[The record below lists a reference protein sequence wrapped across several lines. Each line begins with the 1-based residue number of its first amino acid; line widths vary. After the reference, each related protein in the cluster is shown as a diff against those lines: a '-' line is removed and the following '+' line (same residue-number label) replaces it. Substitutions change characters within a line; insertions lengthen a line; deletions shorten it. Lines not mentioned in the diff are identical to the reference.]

1 MDGTKKN
8 GSEFSH
14 FLLQN
19 LPKKIRKKNAFFF
32 VFFIEIISGYIST
45 TYDNCVIF

>member
-1 MDGTKKN
+1 MEQEKTA
-8 GSEFSH
+8 SEFSH

-19 LPKKIRKKNAFFF
+19 LSKKIRKKNAFFF
-32 VFFIEIISGYIST
+32 AFFIEIISGYIST

>member
-1 MDGTKKN
+1 MIEKN
-8 GSEFSH
+8 PESEKTGSEFFH

-32 VFFIEIISGYIST
+32 AFSI
-45 TYDNCVIF
+45 